1 MVASGG
7 SSYYWAS
14 LGVGR
19 VLPCCPLPSFSIISR
34 ERELRELKAE
44 KRTQNH
50 GEQIEHIIKQRQRHV
65 LDKRAARSVS
75 FLTFPA
81 SALSSPVM

>member
-1 MVASGG
+1 MVVVLITGRG
-7 SSYYWAS
+7 WA
-14 LGVGR
+14 LGVY
-19 VLPCCPLPSFSIISR
+19 VALCPPSRLSR
-34 ERELRELKAE
+34 NSQERELKAE
-44 KRTQNH
+44 KRRTQNH